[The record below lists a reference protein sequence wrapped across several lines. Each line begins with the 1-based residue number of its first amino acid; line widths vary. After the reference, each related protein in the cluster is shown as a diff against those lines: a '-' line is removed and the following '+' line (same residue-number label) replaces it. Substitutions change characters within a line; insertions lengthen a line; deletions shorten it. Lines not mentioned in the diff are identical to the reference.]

1 MKRIN
6 LSRLQPIFIKLI
18 NKYMAENELSQVQLS
33 NLVGINRP
41 RLNALLNPQSKIQLS
56 AYYLLKFI
64 NKGVISVSEIKDEK
78 PVNAREVEFWKS
90 ASEAE
95 NFALLK
101 KLATARELGIDFE
114 PILDSMIKA
123 HTIVK
128 K

>member
-1 MKRIN
+1 M
-6 LSRLQPIFIKLI
+6 
-18 NKYMAENELSQVQLS
+18 
-33 NLVGINRP
+33 
-41 RLNALLNPQSKIQLS
+41 
-56 AYYLLKFI
+56 
-64 NKGVISVSEIKDEK
+64 SEIKDEK